1 MGLCTQFLSVGEF
14 GVGWTTI
21 LTAWWVCSQGSILRE
36 REFFFHLS
44 LEVTYYSYCPILL
57 IEAVTESTQVQ
68 GEGRLTLYLHEE
80 WKTLEG

>member
-1 MGLCTQFLSVGEF
+1 MDHHPHSMVGVFPGEH
-14 GVGWTTI
+14 
-21 LTAWWVCSQGSILRE
+21 LERE
-36 REFFFHLS
+36 RELFFTCP

-68 GEGRLTLYLHEE
+68 GEGRLTLYLLEE